1 LKIGIDFQFAQ
12 SESASRGIGYYGLK
26 FIENVITELRENDN
40 LVLFIDST
48 SKINEGM
55 KKKLDDVN
63 KEILYAKIPKMYQ
76 NEFTSDRLS
85 KYMSMK
91 SALIYSDF
99 VRDSVDTFVNLS
111 TYESV
116 NLKFTTYLPSTDHK
130 FEDYAVVYDFIRNL
144 FPIMNANYAMR
155 KNLIDNSLKEYRKI
169 LFISDAVY
177 DQGITEFG
185 FENKSR
191 VLSCDFLE

>member
-1 LKIGIDFQFAQ
+1 MKIGIDFQFAQ
-12 SESASRGIGYYGLK
+12 SESANRGIGYYGLK
-26 FIENVITELRENDN
+26 FINNVITELREKDS

-48 SKINEGM
+48 LKISDDV

-63 KEILYAKIPKMYQ
+63 KKILYAKIPKMYQ

-85 KYMSMK
+85 KHMSIK
-91 SALIYSDF
+91 SALIYSDI
-99 VRDSVDTFVNLS
+99 VRNSVDTFVNLS
-111 TYESV
+111 TYESL
-116 NLKFTTYLPSTDHK
+116 NPKFTTYLPSADHK
-130 FEDYAVVYDFIRNL
+130 FKDYVVVYDFIRNM
-144 FPIMNANYAMR
+144 FPIKNKNYAMR
-155 KNLIDNSLKEYRKI
+155 KTLIDNSLKEYRKI

-177 DQGITEFG
+177 DQGISEVG